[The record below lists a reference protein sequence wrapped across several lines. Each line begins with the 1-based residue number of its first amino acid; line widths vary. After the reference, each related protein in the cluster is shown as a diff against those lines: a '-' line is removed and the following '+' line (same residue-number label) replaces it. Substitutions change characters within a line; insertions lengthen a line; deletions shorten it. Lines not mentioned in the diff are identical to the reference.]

1 MRDRNYELEREL
13 NKIEGTNKYT
23 NCVIA
28 TVNERGAEITETWL
42 IRHFLGLVEEGIME
56 YDEAL
61 KAKELYTRL
70 LLIIN
75 E

>member
-13 NKIEGTNKYT
+13 NKIKGTHKYT

-28 TVNERGAEITETWL
+28 TGNERGVEITETWL
-42 IRHFLGLVEEGIME
+42 IRHFLGLVEEGLME

-61 KAKELYTRL
+61 KAKELYTGL
-70 LLIIN
+70 LPIIN